1 MIALTFS
8 IIGVIFRY
16 MAFNA
21 IPEAEHTR
29 LFGPDSTAT
38 ESDLCPPVILNNEI
52 YDTEL
57 KEEGYFEVNVL
68 VKWAH
73 LCYMIAFFMMFVS
86 ALQFYALNSLLG
98 PLTIAIGEMIKDF
111 VVFLGILLI
120 FVVPFGIIMM
130 SLLYPNETRDSK
142 YETMFFKPFMMLFGE
157 MFKSELS
164 DYAFETVDDCIPN
177 SRIFLTPK
185 STVGRNVYNPEDNK
199 YSFLQDKIV
208 NVTGVEETH
217 PLFGVPYFSPANLLP
232 EKSKLTVYGLIQ
244 LQALK
249 DQFAIPK
256 NGLIVNTNWFKNFE
270 WRRAKYGIPSFENG
284 SDGAESALFIPSDE
298 NAQNGDFSRCPERYW
313 VNSVFLMLYVLFA
326 VVMIL
331 NLLVAMFATTYS
343 RVRGDSSTIWKKQ
356 RYNLVIEYYNN
367 PAKPITPPLIL
378 FLDIYWVI
386 KFAVLSRCWSSAN
399 YLAAREVN
407 HPRVLGQHSLRLP
420 PIYVNDKGD
429 LYKKIFQAL
438 AVIES
443 KAANEE
449 DKTVTVEDLEG
460 MIESLQVR
468 VDCLTEQ
475 ESAKDK

>member
-1 MIALTFS
+1 MIALVFS
-8 IIGVIFRY
+8 VIGVIFRY
-16 MAFNA
+16 MAYNA
-21 IPEAEHTR
+21 IPEEEKMR
-29 LFGPDSTAT
+29 LYGPDSTAT

-111 VVFLGILLI
+111 IVFLGILLI

-142 YETMFFKPFMMLFGE
+142 FETMFFKPFMMLFGE

-164 DYAFETVDDCIPN
+164 DYAFETVDGCIPN

-185 STVGRNVYNPEDNK
+185 NTAGRNVYNAGDNE
-199 YSFLQDKIV
+199 YSYLQDKYS
-208 NVTGVEETH
+208 NVIMVEETH
-217 PLFGVPYFSPANLLP
+217 PLFDVPYFKPTNLLP
-232 EKSKLTVYGLIQ
+232 EKSKLAVFGLIQ

-249 DQFAIPK
+249 DSFDAPK
-256 NGLIVNTNWFKNFE
+256 NGLTVEKTWFEKFE

-284 SDGAESALFIPSDE
+284 TDGIESALFIPNDDD
-298 NAQNGDFSRCPERYW
+298 AQHADFSRCPERYW

-386 KFAVLSRCWSSAN
+386 KYAVLRQIRRKN
-399 YLAAREVN
+399 YLALREVN

-420 PIYVNDKGD
+420 PIFVNEGD

-449 DKTVTVEDLEG
+449 DKSVSVEDLES

-468 VDCLTEQ
+468 IDCLREQ
-475 ESAKDK
+475 EESAKDK